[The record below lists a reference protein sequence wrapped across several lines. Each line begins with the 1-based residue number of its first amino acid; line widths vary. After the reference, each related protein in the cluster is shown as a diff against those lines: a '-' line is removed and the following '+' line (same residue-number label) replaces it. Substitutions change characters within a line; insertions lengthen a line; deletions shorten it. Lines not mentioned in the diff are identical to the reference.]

1 MSFLTKLGQIWDILG
16 GGFEL
21 PTEEQS
27 RINDLSVIL
36 CNYNTLN
43 KDELNGC
50 LMMAADIHKAF
61 ACIPE
66 GRTVEAETIQH
77 GKLTLQKVDGI
88 MRIIKIEDR

>member
-1 MSFLTKLGQIWDILG
+1 MSFFTKLGQVIDIFL

-21 PTEEQS
+21 PTEEQT

-36 CNYNTLN
+36 CNYNKLN
-43 KDELNGC
+43 KEELNGC
-50 LMMAADIHKAF
+50 LSMAADIHKAF

-77 GKLTLQKVDGI
+77 GKLTLQKINGMMEI
-88 MRIIKIEDR
+88 IEMRDY

>member
-1 MSFLTKLGQIWDILG
+1 MSFFTKLGQVIDIFL

-21 PTEEQS
+21 PTEEQT

-36 CNYNTLN
+36 CNYNTLS

-50 LMMAADIHKAF
+50 LSMTADIHKAF
-61 ACIPE
+61 SCIPE

-77 GKLTLQKVDGI
+77 GKLTLQKINGMVE
-88 MRIIKIEDR
+88 IIEMN

>member
-1 MSFLTKLGQIWDILG
+1 MSFLTKCGQIWDVLW

-36 CNYNTLN
+36 CNYNTLS
-43 KDELNGC
+43 KEELNGC
-50 LMMAADIHKAF
+50 LSMAADIHKAF
-61 ACIPE
+61 SCIPE

-77 GKLTLQKVDGI
+77 GRLTLQKINGA
-88 MRIIKIEDR
+88 MKIIKIEDR

>member
-1 MSFLTKLGQIWDILG
+1 MSFFTKLGQILDIVT
-16 GGFEL
+16 GGFTL

-36 CNYNTLN
+36 CNYNTLS

-50 LMMAADIHKAF
+50 LSMAADIHKAF

-66 GRTVEAETIQH
+66 GRTVEAETVQH
-77 GKLTLQKVDGI
+77 GKLTLQKINGMMEI
-88 MRIIKIEDR
+88 IEMRDY